1 MKLSVFNQEGKEVA
15 VADAPAS
22 LFDVPMNRDMLHKV
36 IEAQIANIRIVHAS
50 TKDRAQ
56 VRGGGR
62 KPWRQKGTGRARHG
76 SIRSPLWK
84 GGGVTHGPR
93 KERNFFKKINRKIGS
108 LALAMALSAKARD
121 HEVVLLD
128 SIAFES
134 GKTKDAAGM
143 LTKLSG
149 NKPLAALSTKTALV
163 LLPEGLTRETRA
175 LRNIKNVEVK
185 PATAATAREVLAHSY
200 ILLPKDSLPLL
211 EKRVS
216 ISPVTASRTGERTRT
231 VEKSRGN
238 VHSMRKGVAVTG

>member
-1 MKLSVFNQEGKEVA
+1 M
-15 VADAPAS
+15 
-22 LFDVPMNRDMLHKV
+22 
-36 IEAQIANIRIVHAS
+36 
-50 TKDRAQ
+50 
-56 VRGGGR
+56 
-62 KPWRQKGTGRARHG
+62 
-76 SIRSPLWK
+76 
-84 GGGVTHGPR
+84 
-93 KERNFFKKINRKIGS
+93 GS
-108 LALAMALSAKARD
+108 LALAMVLSAKARD

-200 ILLPKDSLPLL
+200 IPLPKDSLPLL

-238 VHSMRKGVAVTG
+238 VHSMRKGGAVTG